1 VSPPPE
7 IRDAL
12 RRFPR
17 RRVWRWGTQRST
29 LALTVVAA
37 RGGPAVLLTRHADA
51 LSTCAGQLALPGQWV
66 GRWESAAAATRRQ
79 LADDFGI
86 HLPPESVLGLLDDY
100 PRADRQVITPVVLW
114 AGDHAETAGFVAV
127 RFADLDV
134 EPMFVSSAESD
145 RPVIRL
151 PLYGE
156 WLHAPAAAV
165 LHQFR
170 EVVLHRRPTRV
181 AHLGPPSGRDSVV
194 GCGWRPGM

>member
-1 VSPPPE
+1 MAV
-7 IRDAL
+7 
-12 RRFPR
+12 
-17 RRVWRWGTQRST
+17 
-29 LALTVVAA
+29 TVVAA
-37 RGGPAVLLTRHADA
+37 RGVPAVLLTRRADA
-51 LSTCAGQLALPGQWV
+51 LSTCVGQLALPGQWV

-100 PRADRQVITPVVLW
+100 LDDHPGGGRQVITPVVLW
-114 AGDHAETAGFVAV
+114 AGDHAEAAGVTTV
-127 RFADLDV
+127 RLADLDV
-134 EPMFVSSAESD
+134 EPMFVSSLESD

-151 PLYGE
+151 PLHGE

-181 AHLGPPSGRDSVV
+181 AHLGPPQGAIA
-194 GCGWRPGM
+194 